1 MGFEPLK
8 IEFSSQRRE
17 MLLSL
22 ITNMAALTSRANQQ
36 YSQLSSKTFFGT
48 ATKCLS

>member
-1 MGFEPLK
+1 
-8 IEFSSQRRE
+8 

-36 YSQLSSKTFFGT
+36 YSQLSSKTSLGP
-48 ATKCLS
+48 ALSVHVCLTETFVL